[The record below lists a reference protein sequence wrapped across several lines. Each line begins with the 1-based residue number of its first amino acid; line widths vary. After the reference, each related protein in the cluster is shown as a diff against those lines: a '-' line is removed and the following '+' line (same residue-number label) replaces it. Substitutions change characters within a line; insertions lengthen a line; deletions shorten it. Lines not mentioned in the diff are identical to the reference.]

1 MKILFCVEFYFPSVG
16 GAQEVV
22 RQIAERFHS
31 YGHAV
36 SIATTRIPT
45 RTSTEHNGVDL
56 VEFEVFGNLV
66 YGLHGE
72 TDRYRHFLVSTDF
85 DVIVFYAAQQWTFDA
100 AWPVMDRITAR
111 KIFVPCGYSNLFD
124 AAYRPYFKALPATLK
139 KMSGIVY
146 HAENYRDVDFGTTQ
160 GLGKGTFIPNG
171 ADIEEF
177 SVSRDSTFRRSI
189 SVAPDEFMVLTV
201 GTMTGLKGHLE
212 LVQSFAEAD
221 FGERRATLILNGNVP
236 ESGHPKKNRAR
247 HLLTAFRR
255 AGAADSVRRGLNF
268 IRSCWHNRLSSVSK
282 TVHAWAD
289 KIHREQGEKKRVII
303 TDLPRE
309 RLIQAYLNSDL
320 FVFASNI
327 EYSPLVLY
335 EACAA
340 GLPFLTVPVGNAAEI
355 VTWTQGGLLCPAEV
369 DEHGYTHVAPLLLA
383 RRMEALAND
392 STDLIRL
399 GKCGYAASRMRF
411 NWDLIAREYERLC
424 SQCAIGSVSNPPP
437 QETARGH

>member
-31 YGHAV
+31 YGHSV
-36 SIATTRIPT
+36 SVATTRIPT
-45 RTSTEHNGVDL
+45 RTSAEHNGVDL

-72 TDRYRHFLVSTDF
+72 TDRYQHFLVSTDF
-85 DVIVFYAAQQWTFDA
+85 DVVIFYAAQQWTFDA
-100 AWPVMDRITAR
+100 AWSVMDKITAK

-124 AAYRPYFKALPATLK
+124 AAYRPYFNALPTMLNR
-139 KMSGIVY
+139 MSGIIY
-146 HAENYRDVDFGTTQ
+146 HAENYRDVDFGTNN
-160 GLGKGTFIPNG
+160 GFGKGTFIPNG
-171 ADIEEF
+171 ADIAEF
-177 SVSRDSTFRRSI
+177 SVPRDSMFRQSL
-189 SVAPDEFMVLTV
+189 SVGPDEFMLLTV

-212 LVQSFAEAD
+212 LVQSFALAD

-236 ESGHPKKNRAR
+236 VSGNQPGGRTR
-247 HLLTAFRR
+247 HLLTVFRR
-255 AGAADSVRRGLNF
+255 AGAADSIRRGLNF
-268 IRSCWHNRLSSVSK
+268 VRSWLSRRSSVSK
-282 TVHAWAD
+282 TVHVWAD
-289 KIHREQGEKKRVII
+289 TIHREQGEKKRVIV
-303 TDLPRE
+303 TDFPRE

-355 VTWTQGGLLCPAEV
+355 VTWTQGGLLCPADV
-369 DEHGYTHVAPLLLA
+369 DKRGYTHVAPLLLA

-392 STDLIRL
+392 SAGLIRL
-399 GKCGYAASRMRF
+399 GKCGHTASRRRF

-424 SQCAIGSVSNPPP
+424 NKCTIGSISDPAH